1 MTDRWLYKTYLSLFK
16 TQESWVRGK
25 QYSFS
30 ESYLFMI
37 LYQLCPFSCK
47 WYMFI
52 LLTGCKTFCF
62 VYMSHFLFLFFFMM
76 AIKAVLIA
84 YLLCYI
90 KHWYV
95 SVFVICWFLGL
106 WLNTIVE
113 WLGHMVDLLSLL
125 FFFFIIATCIHT
137 CIIYIYI

>member
-1 MTDRWLYKTYLSLFK
+1 MTDRWLNKTYLPLFK

-47 WYMFI
+47 WYTFI

-62 VYMSHFLFLFFFMM
+62 VYMSHFLSPFFFMM

-90 KHWYV
+90 KHWCI
-95 SVFVICWFLGL
+95 SIFAICWFLAR
-106 WLNTIVE
+106 VE

-125 FFFFIIATCIHT
+125 FFFFIIATCTHT
-137 CIIYIYI
+137 YIIYIE